1 MSLIVQDLTKR
12 YGDKVVVDHLSFRMD
27 QPGVYALLGSNGAG
41 KTTSIRMMLGI
52 LARDGGTVLWNDR
65 PLNTDT
71 CNVGYLA
78 EERGLYPKYDLMDQL
93 VYFASLRGVDRA
105 EARKRIK
112 YWAERLEVGEYLYP
126 QMTKPAPE
134 QALLGGRKRRPIM
147 ARQKIQKPK
156 KADQLSKGNQQKI
169 QLMTALLSDPELLI
183 LDEPLSGLDPVN
195 ADRSSPSCARR
206 SPAAS
211 TSSCRATR
219 CPSWRSSAP
228 TSRFCTAAAPCC
240 RGTSTTSRRAMAA

>member
-126 QMTKPAPE
+126 QMPKPRPN
-134 QALLGGRKRRPIM
+134 RRCS
-147 ARQKIQKPK
+147 A
-156 KADQLSKGNQQKI
+156 AGN
-169 QLMTALLSDPELLI
+169 
-183 LDEPLSGLDPVN
+183 
-195 ADRSSPSCARR
+195 
-206 SPAAS
+206 AA
-211 TSSCRATR
+211 
-219 CPSWRSSAP
+219 PSWRARKYRSRRRP
-228 TSRFCTAAAPCC
+228 TSSPRA
-240 RGTSTTSRRAMAA
+240 TSRRSSS

>member
-112 YWAERLEVGEYLYP
+112 YWAERLEVGSISI
-126 QMTKPAPE
+126 
-134 QALLGGRKRRPIM
+134 RR
-147 ARQKIQKPK
+147 
-156 KADQLSKGNQQKI
+156 
-169 QLMTALLSDPELLI
+169 
-183 LDEPLSGLDPVN
+183 
-195 ADRSSPSCARR
+195 CR
-206 SPAAS
+206 SPRPNRRCSAAGN
-211 TSSCRATR
+211 AA
-219 CPSWRSSAP
+219 PSWRARKYRSRRRP
-228 TSRFCTAAAPCC
+228 TSSPRA
-240 RGTSTTSRRAMAA
+240 TSRRSSS